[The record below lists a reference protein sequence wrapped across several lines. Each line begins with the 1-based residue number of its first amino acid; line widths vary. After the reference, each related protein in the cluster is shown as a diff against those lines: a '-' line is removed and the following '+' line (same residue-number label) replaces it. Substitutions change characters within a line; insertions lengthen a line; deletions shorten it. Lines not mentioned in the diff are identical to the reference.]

1 MQLTIKGAAGVA
13 PGSYQAR
20 FSGIEEKESREGAPY
35 FRWTFAADGPEG
47 VRDVTGAS
55 STNTGPKANAYRWL
69 QALLGRAPV
78 ADESL
83 DIEALIGRF
92 CTIVVEENS
101 AGFANVVEILP
112 QVRMTDESVGIYA
125 FEADET
131 DVDGLPF

>member
-55 STNTGPKANAYRWL
+55 STNTGPKAKAYRWL
-69 QALLGRAPV
+69 QSLLGRAPV

-83 DIEALIGRF
+83 DIEGLVGRF
-92 CTIVVEENS
+92 CTVVIEENGD
-101 AGFANVVEILP
+101 GFANVVDVLP
-112 QVRMTDESVGIYA
+112 QVRMTDATVAAYA
-125 FEADET
+125 AEADAT
-131 DVDGLPF
+131 DPDDLPF